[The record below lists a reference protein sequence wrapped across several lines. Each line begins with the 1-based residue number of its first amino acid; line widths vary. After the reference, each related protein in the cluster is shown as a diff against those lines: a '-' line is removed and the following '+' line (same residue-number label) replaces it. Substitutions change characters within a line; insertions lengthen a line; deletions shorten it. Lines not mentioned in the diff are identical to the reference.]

1 MLVISLQFPAKRF
14 HATPWGRQVNEG
26 AVEWPPSPWRLL
38 RALVATWH
46 HKHADVPESDMQ
58 KLIECLSS
66 PPAFQL
72 PPASVAHTRH
82 YMPVAGDERTKVF
95 DTFIT
100 VDPEDAVTV
109 IWRDLELAHAQLAL
123 LDRLL
128 DSLSYLGR
136 AESWVTARRLET
148 LPAGELI
155 QAVDSEHAAPGSTEL
170 VRTLCVSTP
179 EDHAAWFS
187 AASNSARARKLQQLV
202 EAALKKGKPADKVKL
217 SARDEAAATA
227 ELPESIFAALHAD
240 TTELRK
246 GGWNQPPGSRWLQY
260 ARPADA
266 FAPVR
271 RSGPKLADRP
281 LPTVARLAVC
291 GPVRPPLTEAIA
303 IGERARTILM
313 GCSKR
318 ISGNAATVFSGKS
331 ADGSPLNANHQHAH
345 FLCESDAADRSIT
358 HLTIFAPMGF
368 GEQERVAIQE
378 FARYGIWGR
387 DGYDMQLVLL
397 GIGQPSDFGG
407 LDERAGQSPLLD
419 TASTWVSR
427 TPLVITRHISNHS
440 HVSLQQIAADER
452 LVAAVIAEIRRELTL
467 RPALAALAPCVQI
480 EPQLTPQ
487 TAGTVL
493 GGSFTSWIKFR
504 TERHSGR
511 GRRGG
516 QAGIGCRITFCDSN
530 GNSIPVT
537 GPISLGYGCHFGL
550 GAFVPELV
558 RQVFD

>member
-38 RALVATWH
+38 RALVATWY
-46 HKHADVPESDMQ
+46 HKHDEVPEAEMQ
-58 KLIECLSS
+58 TLIECLSS

-95 DTFIT
+95 DTFIA
-100 VDPEDAVTV
+100 VAPDAAVSV
-109 IWRDLELAHAQLAL
+109 VWRNLELAPAQLAL

-128 DSLSYLGR
+128 QSLNYLGR
-136 AESWVTARRLET
+136 AESWVIARRLET
-148 LPAGELI
+148 LPDGVLI
-155 QAVDSEHAAPGSTEL
+155 EAVDAEHPAPASTEL
-170 VRTLCVSTP
+170 VRTLCVATP

-187 AASNSARARKLQQLV
+187 AASNVARATKLQQLV

-217 SARDEAAATA
+217 SAKDEAAATA
-227 ELPESIFAALHAD
+227 ELPASIFAALHAD
-240 TTELRK
+240 TTELRR

-260 ARPADA
+260 ARPATA
-266 FAPVR
+266 LSSVR
-271 RSGPKLADRP
+271 RPDRRVRDQM

-291 GPVRPPLTEAIA
+291 GTVRPLLTDAVA
-303 IGERARTILM
+303 IGERARTLLM
-313 GCSKR
+313 GCSRR
-318 ISGNAATVFSGKS
+318 ISGNATAVFSGKLS
-331 ADGSPLNANHQHAH
+331 NGTPLNGNHQHAH
-345 FLCESDAADRSIT
+345 FICESDAADRTIT

-368 GEQERVAIQE
+368 GEQERLAIQE
-378 FARYGIWGR
+378 FAKCGIWGR
-387 DGYDMQLVLL
+387 DGYDMELVLL
-397 GIGQPSDFGG
+397 GIGQPPDFGG
-407 LDERAGQSPLLD
+407 LDERSGQSPLLD

-440 HVSLQQIAADER
+440 HVSLQQIAADKT
-452 LVAAVIAEIRRELTL
+452 LTAALIAEIRRELTL
-467 RPALAALAPCVQI
+467 RPALAALAPFAHI

-487 TAGTVL
+487 TAGTLL

-504 TERHSGR
+504 TERNSGR

-516 QAGIGCRITFCDSN
+516 QSGIGCRLVFRDPS
-530 GNSIPVT
+530 GNPVAVT
-537 GPISLGYGCHFGL
+537 GPIALGYGCHFGL
-550 GAFVPELV
+550 GAFVPEMV
-558 RQVFD
+558 RDGL